1 MSNLSVAM
9 EEEVDYD
16 DDGWSDLDGCI
27 IKHFYSNKT
36 CFIAYSHYNIN
47 YIFNDLDEGD
57 NVRLTISKNE

>member
-9 EEEVDYD
+9 EEEVNYD

-47 YIFNDLDEGD
+47 HIFNDLDERD